1 MNTFLS
7 KAIVDTM
14 VVKPPQVASIEHAQL
29 EEANGRTRTPF
40 SSVALAELF
49 QIMSRY
55 VCKTLFPVPFQRQVK
70 LILTIS
76 KGCQRNR
83 DEKTRFE

>member
-1 MNTFLS
+1 MDTFLS

-40 SSVALAELF
+40 FKRSISGAV
-49 QIMSRY
+49 SNH
-55 VCKTLFPVPFQRQVK
+55 VK
-70 LILTIS
+70 ICL
-76 KGCQRNR
+76 
-83 DEKTRFE
+83 